1 MSFWILGVFGISECE
16 AFTHQE
22 ELRIA
27 LPHQLVAGFGIV
39 LASEVA
45 TDASDK
51 SNGIA
56 QG

>member
-1 MSFWILGVFGISECE
+1 MSFCILGVFGISECE